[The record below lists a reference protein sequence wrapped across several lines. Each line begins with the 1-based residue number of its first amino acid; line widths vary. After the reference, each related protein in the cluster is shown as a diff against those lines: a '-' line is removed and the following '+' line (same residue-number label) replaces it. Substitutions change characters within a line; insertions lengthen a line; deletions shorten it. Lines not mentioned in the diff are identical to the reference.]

1 MHQVR
6 DMWIQDQLRAA
17 IETKQQH
24 EAFMKTM
31 RLEEIE
37 LERKKEL
44 RADKLEACMPFCFV
58 SALYLCVL
66 DDTFFTICSNFHIMH
81 SKVIKLREERD
92 HLRHERGAETERHQ
106 LSRVFAVSKQIQ
118 THACI

>member
-1 MHQVR
+1 
-6 DMWIQDQLRAA
+6 MWIQDQLRAA

-44 RADKLEACMPFCFV
+44 RADKLEACM
-58 SALYLCVL
+58 YL
-66 DDTFFTICSNFHIMH
+66 FF
-81 SKVIKLREERD
+81 
-92 HLRHERGAETERHQ
+92 
-106 LSRVFAVSKQIQ
+106 
-118 THACI
+118 